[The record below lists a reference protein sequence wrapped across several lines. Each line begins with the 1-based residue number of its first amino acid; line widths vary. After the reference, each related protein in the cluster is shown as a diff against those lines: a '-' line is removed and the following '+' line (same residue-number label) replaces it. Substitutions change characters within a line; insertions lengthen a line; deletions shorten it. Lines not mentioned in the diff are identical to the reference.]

1 MNTFKQIPI
10 ITKSYWIPLLFVGL
24 IVTITG
30 CDILNVDNPNS
41 LIEEDLDNPAA
52 APSIANG
59 AEATLTNALGDLLAP
74 YSTATDELTWIGT
87 RDGWQELDQG
97 MVDNPINEF
106 TDEAFTSISESR
118 WTADNAISRLEAF
131 REEGT
136 LQSTLPLIR
145 SYLYGAVNYL
155 SIAASFDDVVI
166 GDRQEPAPAIGEGNM
181 DQLYQTAIGYL
192 NNGLELVQVGS
203 EWEARLLAIRARA
216 HYEEALW
223 NKLNPDIASG
233 DPLVQ
238 STDAVND
245 AVEALAIIQDGSD
258 WNYPLG
264 VSSQTPTNNM
274 AFQVNERLELRI
286 GNTFVEPTSD
296 NTKAESVSL
305 EDPIDEIPAPFLEAE
320 INAFV
325 EDNEYADITIVS
337 ARELHLIIAED
348 ALARNDNQTF
358 ELAINDLRALDGLTA
373 YHGQVR
379 ALDLLQHSR
388 QVNLFLQGRRLA
400 DLYRFG
406 QTSPEWNL
414 NRVEEGT
421 FFPITITE
429 IRANPNLSLGN

>member
-1 MNTFKQIPI
+1 MNTFKQIPNI
-10 ITKSYWIPLLFVGL
+10 AKNYWIAFIFLGLTVSSCDLLDV
-24 IVTITG
+24 
-30 CDILNVDNPNS
+30 NNPNS

-52 APSIANG
+52 APAIANG
-59 AEATLTNALGDLLAP
+59 AEATLTNALGDILAP
-74 YSTATDELTWIGT
+74 YSTATDELIWIGT

-97 MVDNPINEF
+97 KLDNPLNEF
-106 TDEAFTSISESR
+106 ADAAFNSISEAR
-118 WTADNAISRLEAF
+118 WTADNAINRLEAF

-136 LQSTLPLIR
+136 LQSNLPLIR

-166 GDRQEPAPAIGEGNM
+166 GDRQEPVPPVGEENM
-181 DQLYQTAIGYL
+181 DQLYQTAIDYL
-192 NNGLELVQVGS
+192 NSGLQLAQTGS

-216 HYEEALW
+216 HFERALW
-223 NKLNPDIASG
+223 NKLNPDVASG

-238 STDAVND
+238 SAEAVND
-245 AVEALAIIQDGSD
+245 AEAALAIIGGED
-258 WNYPLG
+258 WRYQLG
-264 VSSQTPTNNM
+264 VSSETPDNNM

-286 GNTFVEPTSD
+286 GNAFVEPTDD

-320 INAFV
+320 IDAFV
-325 EDNEYADITIVS
+325 EANEYADITIVS

-358 ELAINDLRALDGLTA
+358 ESAINDLRALDGLTD
-373 YHGQVR
+373 YEGQVP
-379 ALDLLQHSR
+379 ALELLQHSR

-400 DLYRFG
+400 DLYRFE
-406 QTSPEWNL
+406 QVSPEWNL
-414 NRVEEGT
+414 NRVTEGA

-429 IRANPNLSLGN
+429 IRANPNLSLEN